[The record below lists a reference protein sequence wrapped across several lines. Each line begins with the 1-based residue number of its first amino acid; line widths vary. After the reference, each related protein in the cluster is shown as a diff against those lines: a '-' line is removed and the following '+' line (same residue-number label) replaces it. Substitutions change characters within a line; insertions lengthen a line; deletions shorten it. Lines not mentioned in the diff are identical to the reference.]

1 MEVIEYE
8 TPESW
13 EDKGMNWNTPDP
25 CNADYVMAIRQ
36 ALMERC
42 AALHTSMDY
51 RLKKI
56 SPWKTLSRSSVEGIV
71 RTIASM
77 ARMFVNVE
85 WDEFEDDWSDFPK
98 MWTYGDLV
106 QERNCRLYEWAQYGL
121 LRENGGEWLKQIRN
135 AINRLTVIRAGD
147 VYGKSLTRSGSEHD
161 PPFGESIGTAMQR
174 AFDNLNEGTLNGSFP
189 SSIYGWSGNTH
200 WKCPRPDYEGDPE
213 YNKDGYCG
221 YAMSQAYR
229 VTAARNWL
237 LGAKFDIFAA
247 VVVGLNWTERVHV
260 SDPYEFELVL
270 GDPDAIPQ
278 NGTVPSSEFDG
289 EGNAI
294 KRHSAKTGW
303 IGRSYGFLD
312 YGVEGG
318 FKFK

>member
-1 MEVIEYE
+1 
-8 TPESW
+8 
-13 EDKGMNWNTPDP
+13 
-25 CNADYVMAIRQ
+25 
-36 ALMERC
+36 
-42 AALHTSMDY
+42 
-51 RLKKI
+51 
-56 SPWKTLSRSSVEGIV
+56 
-71 RTIASM
+71 
-77 ARMFVNVE
+77 
-85 WDEFEDDWSDFPK
+85 
-98 MWTYGDLV
+98 
-106 QERNCRLYEWAQYGL
+106 
-121 LRENGGEWLKQIRN
+121 
-135 AINRLTVIRAGD
+135 
-147 VYGKSLTRSGSEHD
+147 
-161 PPFGESIGTAMQR
+161 MQR
-174 AFDNLNEGTLNGSFP
+174 AFDKLNEGTLNGSFP

-213 YNKDGYCG
+213 YNQDGYCG

-247 VVVGLNWTERVHV
+247 VVVSKPTGPVSYSQQLDTSNLDGGGSGFTEGLNWTERVHV